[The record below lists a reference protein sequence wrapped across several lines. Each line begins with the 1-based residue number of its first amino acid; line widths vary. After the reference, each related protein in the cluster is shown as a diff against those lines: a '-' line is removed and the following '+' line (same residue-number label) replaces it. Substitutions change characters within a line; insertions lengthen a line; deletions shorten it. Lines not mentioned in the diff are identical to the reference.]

1 MKIENLITEKNKPNY
16 PLIRE
21 LGKILSEEKYKGVA
35 KLLMKNIIS
44 NDKQLMEETV
54 NPIKT
59 YNPDAQKSAAKLLSS
74 IVGTNN
80 AISLTRLSPYIVK
93 TSKATENFP
102 KEKEIK
108 KLKPEKRGPYF
119 KPATQDKK
127 EKITEYLTSLLD
139 DFVFLVAGKFHPKTK
154 EPCFKVTVSKA
165 EFCGMYNASLLN
177 DQTHLEIDYRQMC
190 YYLQKKRHI
199 RQL

>member
-44 NDKQLMEETV
+44 NDKQLMEEMV

-93 TSKATENFP
+93 TSKAIENFP
-102 KEKEIK
+102 KEKRKQEIETRETWT
-108 KLKPEKRGPYF
+108 LF
-119 KPATQDKK
+119 Q
-127 EKITEYLTSLLD
+127 TSN
-139 DFVFLVAGKFHPKTK
+139 P
-154 EPCFKVTVSKA
+154 
-165 EFCGMYNASLLN
+165 
-177 DQTHLEIDYRQMC
+177 R
-190 YYLQKKRHI
+190 
-199 RQL
+199 